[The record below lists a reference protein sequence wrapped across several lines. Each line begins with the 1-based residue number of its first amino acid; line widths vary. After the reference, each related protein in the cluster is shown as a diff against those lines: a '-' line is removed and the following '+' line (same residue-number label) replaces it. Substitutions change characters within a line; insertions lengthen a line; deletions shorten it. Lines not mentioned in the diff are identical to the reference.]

1 MGRTAEKR
9 PKKRPPWLV
18 PARATGWRECRRS
31 RRRSCR
37 PLTRAEK
44 RGARER
50 ERGRES
56 VVKITGPLDD
66 EKSRGRIQ
74 RRKGGGVMKFAPSL
88 VEALCRA
95 TQRSIYIYIYILA
108 GDFFD

>member
-1 MGRTAEKR
+1 M
-9 PKKRPPWLV
+9 PPLASSIV
-18 PARATGWRECRRS
+18 SAADACRKTRS
-31 RRRSCR
+31 
-37 PLTRAEK
+37 
-44 RGARER
+44 ARER

-95 TQRSIYIYIYILA
+95 TQSIYIYIYILA